1 MFSAKR
7 QYNSNPTSGTG
18 TSTSTTTSST
28 TASETTIGNGVIVI
42 PQVYQGE
49 IRSTS
54 SYLLQGGF
62 RYEHNGE
69 HLVLQLDSN
78 YKADTALPGL
88 YVYLTNNP
96 TTPQGGYEI
105 GSVSVFEGAH
115 QSIYPL
121 LKELWIIS
129 ISYTGVSLLV

>member
-28 TASETTIGNGVIVI
+28 TASETTMGNGVIVI

-49 IRSTS
+49 IQSTS
-54 SYLLQGGF
+54 SYLLQGRF
-62 RYEHNGE
+62 RYEYNGE
-69 HLVLQLDSN
+69 HLVLQLDNN
-78 YKADTALPGL
+78 YKADKALTGL

-96 TTPQGGYEI
+96 TTPPGRI
-105 GSVSVFEGAH
+105 
-115 QSIYPL
+115 
-121 LKELWIIS
+121 
-129 ISYTGVSLLV
+129 